1 MPPHLVML
9 PWPDVAARLVIA
21 TVAAGVIGLER
32 ERAEM
37 SAGLRTHALVGLG
50 AALLMI
56 ASSYGFSDI
65 LGTPDVVLDPSRI
78 AAQVVSGVGFL
89 GAGTILVQQQTVR
102 GLTTAAS
109 IWAVAAIGLAIGGGL
124 YFPALVATALALA
137 VLEIMRPLERRLAE
151 AWREQVVSTTYD
163 PAQVSL
169 ERLLQTVEALG
180 LQVGRISVS
189 VQARDGTH
197 RADFRMPRRKHRS
210 AELALHALAS
220 IPGVRTSVVAKS
232 LRRPRSKPSNGD
244 AAEQD

>member
-1 MPPHLVML
+1 MQSHVLL

-21 TVAAGVIGLER
+21 TLAAGLIGLER

-56 ASSYGFSDI
+56 ASAYGFSDI
-65 LGTPDVVLDPSRI
+65 LGAPNVVLDPSRI

-124 YFPALVATALALA
+124 YFPALVATALALG
-137 VLEIMRPLERRLAE
+137 VLEVMRPLERRLAE
-151 AWREQVVSTTYD
+151 AWREQVLSTTYD

-169 ERLLQTVEALG
+169 ERLLQVVEGAG
-180 LQVGRISVS
+180 FSVSGISVS
-189 VQARDGTH
+189 AQAEDGTH

-210 AELALHALAS
+210 TELALHALAGT
-220 IPGVRTSVVAKS
+220 PGVRRSVVARS
-232 LRRPRSKPSNGD
+232 ARRTRAAAQDGD
-244 AAEQD
+244 EGA

>member
-1 MPPHLVML
+1 MQPHGVAL
-9 PWPDVAARLVIA
+9 PWVDVAARLVIA
-21 TVAAGVIGLER
+21 TVAAGLIGLER

-56 ASSYGFSDI
+56 ASAYGFSDI

-137 VLEIMRPLERRLAE
+137 VLEVMRPLERRLAA
-151 AWREQVVSTTYD
+151 AWREQVISTTYD
-163 PAQVSL
+163 PAVASL
-169 ERLLQTVEALG
+169 DRLLRTVEALG
-180 LQVGRISVS
+180 LQVGNISVS
-189 VQARDGTH
+189 AQAPDGTH
-197 RADFRMPRRKHRS
+197 RADFRMLKRKHRS
-210 AELALHALAS
+210 AELAIHALAGV
-220 IPGVRTSVVAKS
+220 PGVRRCVVTKS
-232 LRRPRSKPSNGD
+232 LRAPRGGEG
-244 AAEQD
+244 AE